1 MSLEVAIEKLDGK
14 TAAVTISG
22 PLALGTKLKV
32 LDSQLQQL
40 VCDGFNRV
48 VLDLTDCSYVDSS
61 GLGVVVYTWG
71 LLQNSNG
78 VLRICGVNERVS
90 ALLKLTKTDA
100 FLPCD
105 LDRSTSLAAL
115 G

>member
-32 LDSQLQQL
+32 LDSQLQL
-40 VCDGFNRV
+40 VCDAFSRV

-61 GLGVVVYTWG
+61 GLGVLVYTWG

-78 VLRICGVNERVS
+78 VLRICGLNERVS

-105 LDRSTSLAAL
+105 LDRSTSLTAQ

>member
-1 MSLEVAIEKLDGK
+1 MSLEVAIEKLDGN

-22 PLALGTKLKV
+22 PLALGTKLKI

-48 VLDLTDCSYVDSS
+48 VLDLTHCSYLDSS

-78 VLRICGVNERVS
+78 VLRICGVNDRVS
-90 ALLKLTKTDA
+90 ALLKLTKTEA

-105 LDRSTSLAAL
+105 PDRPTSIAAL

>member
-1 MSLEVAIEKLDGK
+1 MSLEVAIEKLDGH
-14 TAAVTISG
+14 TAAVSISG

-32 LDSQLQQL
+32 LDAQLQQL

-48 VLDLTDCSYVDSS
+48 VLDLTGCSYVDSS

-78 VLRICGVNERVS
+78 VLRICGLNDRVS